1 MHHWARS
8 RLQDS
13 RRIPHKNSMPQT
25 TRTLQETVT
34 TLTPAATLAAAK
46 DFFSRQ
52 NGIYAAFP
60 EQQTDRHLTL
70 RGQGGEEVV
79 IAVASIAGG
88 TRVTGSTYLFD
99 QQVSRFLATL
109 PRPAQVP
116 AVAGA
121 A

>member
-1 MHHWARS
+1 VRS
-8 RLQDS
+8 RLEDPPQSLPNS
-13 RRIPHKNSMPQT
+13 RMSQT
-25 TRTLQETVT
+25 TRTLQEIVT
-34 TLTPAATLAAAK
+34 TLDPAATLAAAK
-46 DFFSRQ
+46 RFFARQ

-60 EQQTDRHLTL
+60 EQESASHLTL

-79 IAVASIAGG
+79 IAVAPARGG

-99 QQVSRFLATL
+99 QQLARFLATL
-109 PRPAQVP
+109 PTPDPLP